1 MAAAAGSATGEATAR
16 ALLQRHQPFAPP
28 PGEYHNFGAAPADAG
43 EEVVE
48 AVVLRTPVS
57 SGGLVVPWWST
68 CAENSRLF
76 GSKGKKKNA
85 RARAV
90 DGALPPVA
98 RGAGEVRLVW

>member
-57 SGGLVVPWWST
+57 SGWLLVVEYCVLKIPG
-68 CAENSRLF
+68 CLGQKA
-76 GSKGKKKNA
+76 KKKKK
-85 RARAV
+85 R
-90 DGALPPVA
+90 
-98 RGAGEVRLVW
+98 